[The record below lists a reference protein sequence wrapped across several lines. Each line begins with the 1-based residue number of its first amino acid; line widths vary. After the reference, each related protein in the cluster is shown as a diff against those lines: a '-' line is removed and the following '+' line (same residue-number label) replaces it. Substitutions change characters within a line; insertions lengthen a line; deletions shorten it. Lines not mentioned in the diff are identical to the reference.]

1 MVRITV
7 SAGNHDRIFTPVS
20 ADLPAQGDTALEL
33 IDQESQRAVPFQ
45 LDATGTRITWLIDHL
60 AAGQS
65 RTYALCPASS
75 TAVPP
80 ATVSLTEVP
89 NDRVEVRIGDELI
102 TSYYYGSAY
111 PRPFLYPLIGPY
123 GASVTRHFPMQNIEG
138 ERQDHKHHR
147 SVYTAYGDVNG
158 VDDWSEEPGHGR
170 IVHTGFQGLEQGPV
184 YATIRSQSDWVSNSG
199 EKVMSES
206 RTVTIYGVPSAAR
219 VLDYEVRLTA
229 SVGEVKFGDTKEG
242 GILSVRVA
250 TSMDAAR
257 GGKIENSYGGVNEKE
272 TWGKRAEWCDYSGP
286 VEGKWV
292 GIAVMDHPGNFRYPT
307 YWHVRDY
314 GLMTA
319 NMFGLSA
326 FYNDPQRRGDYTLPE
341 GESLVFRYRIY
352 VHPGDATQGRV
363 AARYHDF
370 VNPPV
375 VTVEA

>member
-7 SAGNHDRIFTPVS
+7 SAGNHDRIFAPVC
-20 ADLPAQGDTALEL
+20 ADVPAQGDTALEL

-45 LDATGTRITWLIDHL
+45 FDATGTRITWLIDHL

-65 RTYALCPASS
+65 RTYVLAPVSS

-199 EKVMSES
+199 EKVMSGAARS
-206 RTVTIYGVPSAAR
+206 PSMAFLPRR

-229 SVGEVKFGDTKEG
+229 SEEEFGDTKG
-242 GILSVRVA
+242 RILSVRVA

-272 TWGKRAEWCDYSGP
+272 TWGKRAEWCDYPDRSRQA
-286 VEGKWV
+286 V
-292 GIAVMDHPGNFRYPT
+292 GIAVMDHPATSLSHLLARARLRVDDRQ
-307 YWHVRDY
+307 HVWPLRV
-314 GLMTA
+314 L
-319 NMFGLSA
+319 
-326 FYNDPQRRGDYTLPE
+326 QRP
-341 GESLVFRYRIY
+341 
-352 VHPGDATQGRV
+352 
-363 AARYHDF
+363 AAPR
-370 VNPPV
+370 
-375 VTVEA
+375 